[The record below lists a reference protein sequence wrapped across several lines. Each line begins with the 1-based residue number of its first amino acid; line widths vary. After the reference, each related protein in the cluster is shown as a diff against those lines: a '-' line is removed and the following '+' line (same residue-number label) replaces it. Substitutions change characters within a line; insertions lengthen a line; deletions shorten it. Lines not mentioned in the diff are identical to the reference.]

1 MWNRV
6 DILTPAHNLRMLE
19 AEWEDC
25 FEFEASLGPQLQKKD
40 VGTRSMKHI
49 KNPQQS
55 GRILWY
61 ISYRRK
67 PSLKSIE
74 CFEIVLIYWK

>member
-25 FEFEASLGPQLQKKD
+25 FEFEASLGPQLQKKRCRNKKYEAHKKSTTKWENTL
-40 VGTRSMKHI
+40 VY
-49 KNPQQS
+49 
-55 GRILWY
+55 ILQEKT
-61 ISYRRK
+61 K
-67 PSLKSIE
+67 P
-74 CFEIVLIYWK
+74 